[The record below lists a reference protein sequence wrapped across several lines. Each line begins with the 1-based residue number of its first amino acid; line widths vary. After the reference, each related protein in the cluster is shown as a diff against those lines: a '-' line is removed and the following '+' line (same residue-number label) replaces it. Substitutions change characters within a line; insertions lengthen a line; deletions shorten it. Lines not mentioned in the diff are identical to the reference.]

1 MTKEMGSY
9 GTRCMMA
16 ELQLGWGLRNGTV
29 TVEPREPGVNLV
41 NHLPTGKWFTAPE
54 GWEKEDFP
62 TMMLGAA
69 CGDVIGSIYEG
80 SNVKAKQPRENL
92 IKSSLRFTDDTV
104 MTCAVA
110 EGIMKALMKLPD
122 NWMEVPEHREI
133 IMDEVKNAMVF
144 YGRKYPW
151 AGYGGGFKKWLKAD
165 VQKPYQSYG
174 NGSAMR
180 ASYAG
185 WAARTL
191 EEAKELAELSA
202 AVTHDH
208 PEGIAGADTIAA
220 SIFILRQ
227 GGSKEDVRKYVAE
240 IYDMDFTLDEIRRD
254 YRGGARCTESVPQA
268 IEAFLEGKD
277 FCDVI
282 SSAISIGG
290 DSDTIAA
297 MAGSLAE
304 VIYPI
309 PQDIRG
315 EVLYKLDDYLCES
328 LVETID
334 FLQGR

>member
-1 MTKEMGSY
+1 
-9 GTRCMMA
+9 MA

-29 TVEPREPGVNLV
+29 TVEPCEEGLNLV
-41 NHLPTGKWFTAPE
+41 NHLPTGRWFTAPD

-62 TMMLGAA
+62 TVMLGAV
-69 CGDVIGSIYEG
+69 CGDVAGSIYEG
-80 SNVKAKQPRENL
+80 TNIKAKQPRENL
-92 IKSSLRFTDDTV
+92 IKLKSRFTDDTV

-110 EGIMKALMKLPD
+110 EGIMNALMKMPY
-122 NWMEVPEHREI
+122 NWMEAPEHREI
-133 IMDEVKNAMVF
+133 IMDEVKNAMVL

-208 PEGIAGADTIAA
+208 PEGIAGADAIAA

-240 IYDMDFTLDEIRRD
+240 IYDMNFTLDEIRRD
-254 YRGGARCTESVPQA
+254 YRGGVRCAESVPQA

-277 FCDVI
+277 FYDVI

-297 MAGSLAE
+297 ITGSVAE
-304 VIYPI
+304 AYYGVPDNLR
-309 PQDIRG
+309 QQA
-315 EVLYKLDDYLCES
+315 LTLLDDRLRK
-328 LVETID
+328 I
-334 FLQGR
+334 LQEFEAQYPSKQKNK